1 MIASGP
7 VTRGTA
13 GNVEFITT
21 GGGATGP
28 AGAGAVSA
36 GAVSGTGAVLA
47 GAVAHPARM
56 NARAANIRVDILVVF
71 MDARSSSNR
80 TLIAWSIPDCA
91 GCIRRNCGEHPQTHL
106 YSRDAVARL
115 TYPGFLFTRP
125 KQGRVNH
132 IVTRTEPFTAEF
144 PALPEGT
151 MEIAG
156 KTDVGLVR
164 EHNEDS
170 FLLGNLAMG
179 DAYSENDLGVLKA
192 EAMPALLMV
201 ADGVG
206 GAASGEI
213 ASSLATQV
221 VFDTLRERSSQ
232 GALKGAVVIADS
244 LTQAVVAANKAIHEH
259 SKENRTHHGMGTTAT
274 VGLVVGGMVYFAQV
288 GDSRAY
294 IIRDGLARQ
303 MTKDQSLVQR
313 MVDAG
318 KLTPEQAERSEHRNI
333 ILQALGPE
341 KAIVPELT
349 RDRLMNDDLLVL
361 CSDGLSNQMTAHEI
375 AGMAAV
381 NRDLE
386 GLCDALVRRALDTGA
401 PDNVTV
407 VVGRYRVNL
416 DQPSR
421 PLKPQS

>member
-1 MIASGP
+1 MS
-7 VTRGTA
+7 
-13 GNVEFITT
+13 
-21 GGGATGP
+21 
-28 AGAGAVSA
+28 SA
-36 GAVSGTGAVLA
+36 FYF
-47 GAVAHPARM
+47 
-56 NARAANIRVDILVVF
+56 D
-71 MDARSSSNR
+71 
-80 TLIAWSIPDCA
+80 
-91 GCIRRNCGEHPQTHL
+91 
-106 YSRDAVARL
+106 
-115 TYPGFLFTRP
+115 FLFARQ
-125 KQGRVNH
+125 KLRRVHH

-151 MEIAG
+151 IEIAAR
-156 KTDVGLVR
+156 TDVGLVR

-170 FLLGNLAMG
+170 FLIGNLAHG
-179 DAYSENDLGVLKA
+179 DAFSENGSGVLRA
-192 EAMPALLMV
+192 EAVPALLMV

-221 VFDTLRERSSQ
+221 VFDKLRERAAN
-232 GALKGAVVIADS
+232 GALKGAIVIADS
-244 LTQAVVAANKAIHEH
+244 LTQAVQDANEAIHEH
-259 SKENRTHHGMGTTAT
+259 SRQDRTHHGMGTTAT
-274 VGLVVGGMVYFAQV
+274 VGLIVSGMVYFAQV

-294 IIRDGLARQ
+294 IIRNGVAKQ

-361 CSDGLSNQMTAHEI
+361 CSDGLSNQMTAQEI
-375 AGMAAV
+375 ASMAAV

-386 GLCDALVRRALDTGA
+386 GLCDTLIRRALDTGA

-407 VVGRYRVNL
+407 VAGRYRINV
-416 DQPSR
+416 DQPKPR
-421 PLKPQS
+421 PPKQNA

>member
-1 MIASGP
+1 MS
-7 VTRGTA
+7 
-13 GNVEFITT
+13 
-21 GGGATGP
+21 
-28 AGAGAVSA
+28 SA
-36 GAVSGTGAVLA
+36 FYFDFLF
-47 GAVAHPARM
+47 ARQK
-56 NARAANIRVDILVVF
+56 
-71 MDARSSSNR
+71 
-80 TLIAWSIPDCA
+80 
-91 GCIRRNCGEHPQTHL
+91 IRRVH
-106 YSRDAVARL
+106 
-115 TYPGFLFTRP
+115 
-125 KQGRVNH
+125 H

-151 MEIAG
+151 IEIAAR
-156 KTDVGLVR
+156 TDVGLVR

-170 FLLGNLAMG
+170 FLIGNLAHG
-179 DAYSENDLGVLKA
+179 TAFSENGSGILRA
-192 EAMPALLMV
+192 EAVPALLMV

-221 VFDTLRERSSQ
+221 VFDKLRERAAN
-232 GALKGAVVIADS
+232 GALKGAIVIADS
-244 LTQAVVAANKAIHEH
+244 LTQAVQDANEAIHEH
-259 SKENRTHHGMGTTAT
+259 SKQDRTHHGMGTTAT
-274 VGLVVGGMVYFAQV
+274 VGLIVSGMVYFAQV

-294 IIRDGLARQ
+294 IIRNGVAKQ

-361 CSDGLSNQMTAHEI
+361 CSDGLSNQMTAQEI
-375 AGMAAV
+375 ASMAAV

-386 GLCDALVRRALDTGA
+386 GLCDALIHRALDTGA

-407 VVGRYRVNL
+407 VAGRYRINV
-416 DQPSR
+416 DQPKPR
-421 PLKPQS
+421 PPKQAS